1 MFFQE
6 YLFDPEAQAGLTVY
20 LHEEKAEYE
29 RVGDRPFVLVIPV
42 AATPFA
48 VSGKPSRSL

>member
-20 LHEEKAEYE
+20 LHEEK
-29 RVGDRPFVLVIPV
+29 
-42 AATPFA
+42 
-48 VSGKPSRSL
+48 PSMNGWAIVRLSW